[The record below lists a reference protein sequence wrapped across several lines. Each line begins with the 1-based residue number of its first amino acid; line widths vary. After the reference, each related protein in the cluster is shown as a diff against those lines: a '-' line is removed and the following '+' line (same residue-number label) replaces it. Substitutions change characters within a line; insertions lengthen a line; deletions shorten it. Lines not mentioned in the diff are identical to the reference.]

1 MTDYLLRFQPKED
14 NAADSVRSSVAS
26 APSPLP
32 VSSAISSL
40 CRPVSPGVF
49 KMTQRK
55 MDFGKLDELRQKDEK
70 LFEMSL
76 DLLFSIGFN
85 NFKEEILNDALEE
98 MNEGFGLNKAS
109 IKEMELLVVKMLV
122 LSLVSEIHAVP
133 LETVLDY
140 ITENG
145 WRSHEK
151 SGC

>member
-1 MTDYLLRFQPKED
+1 
-14 NAADSVRSSVAS
+14 
-26 APSPLP
+26 
-32 VSSAISSL
+32 
-40 CRPVSPGVF
+40 
-49 KMTQRK
+49 

-76 DLLFSIGFN
+76 DLLFSIGFD
-85 NFKEEILNDALEE
+85 NFQEEILNDALEE
-98 MNEGFGLNKAS
+98 MNEGFELNKAS

-122 LSLVSEIHAVP
+122 LSMVSEIHTVP
-133 LETVLDY
+133 VETVLDY

>member
-1 MTDYLLRFQPKED
+1 
-14 NAADSVRSSVAS
+14 
-26 APSPLP
+26 
-32 VSSAISSL
+32 
-40 CRPVSPGVF
+40 
-49 KMTQRK
+49 

-76 DLLFSIGFN
+76 DLLFSIGFD
-85 NFKEEILNDALEE
+85 NFQEEILNDSLEE
-98 MNEGFGLNKAS
+98 MNEGFELNKAS
-109 IKEMELLVVKMLV
+109 IEEMELLVVKMLV
-122 LSLVSEIHAVP
+122 LSMVSEIHTVP

>member
-1 MTDYLLRFQPKED
+1 
-14 NAADSVRSSVAS
+14 
-26 APSPLP
+26 
-32 VSSAISSL
+32 
-40 CRPVSPGVF
+40 
-49 KMTQRK
+49 

-76 DLLFSIGFN
+76 DLLFSIGFD
-85 NFKEEILNDALEE
+85 NFQEEILNDALEE
-98 MNEGFGLNKAS
+98 MNEGFELNKAS

-122 LSLVSEIHAVP
+122 LSMVSEIHVVP
-133 LETVLDY
+133 VETVLDY

>member
-1 MTDYLLRFQPKED
+1 MPPTLSGLQSLPLLHPFQSRQQYHLCAVRF
-14 NAADSVRSSVAS
+14 R
-26 APSPLP
+26 L
-32 VSSAISSL
+32 
-40 CRPVSPGVF
+40 VF
-49 KMTQRK
+49 LKMTQAK
-55 MDFGKLDELRQKDEK
+55 FQKLDELRQKDEK

-76 DLLFSIGFN
+76 DLLFSIGFD
-85 NFKEEILNDALEE
+85 NFQEEILNDALEE
-98 MNEGFGLNKAS
+98 MNEGFELNKAS

>member
-1 MTDYLLRFQPKED
+1 
-14 NAADSVRSSVAS
+14 
-26 APSPLP
+26 
-32 VSSAISSL
+32 
-40 CRPVSPGVF
+40 
-49 KMTQRK
+49 

-85 NFKEEILNDALEE
+85 NFQEEILNDALEE
-98 MNEGFGLNKAS
+98 MNEGFELNKAS

-122 LSLVSEIHAVP
+122 LSMVSEIHVVP
-133 LETVLDY
+133 VETVLDY

>member
-1 MTDYLLRFQPKED
+1 
-14 NAADSVRSSVAS
+14 
-26 APSPLP
+26 
-32 VSSAISSL
+32 
-40 CRPVSPGVF
+40 
-49 KMTQRK
+49 

-85 NFKEEILNDALEE
+85 NFQEEILNDALEE
-98 MNEGFGLNKAS
+98 MNEGFELNKAS

-122 LSLVSEIHAVP
+122 LSMVSGIHAVTV
-133 LETVLDY
+133 ETVLDY
-140 ITENG
+140 IAENG